1 MQYGVKLFAKLA
13 FIKICEVEKI
23 PKQVEFSTIQS
34 LFIKR
39 KKLRMFLFFSY
50 FSCYLCL
57 Y

>member
-34 LFIKR
+34 LYIKR
-39 KKLRMFLFFSY
+39 KNLRMFLFFSY